1 VITTPLVF
9 KSTNRT
15 RFVKSQVTKPWIE
28 GVWNARPFPSVSLSN
43 TQTLANCGIP
53 PHCAYLRAIVNHGC
67 LKRLP
72 GSWVSETFAS
82 ETFAINH
89 GCLRRLS
96 RIVGVC
102 NVHTRF
108 VGTHE
113 IVQTPEPS

>member
-72 GSWVSETFAS
+72 LRIPPGHRESWVSETSAW
-82 ETFAINH
+82 IM
-89 GCLRRLS
+89 
-96 RIVGVC
+96 GV
-102 NVHTRF
+102 
-108 VGTHE
+108 
-113 IVQTPEPS
+113 